1 MNKKPLVSVIVPNYN
16 YARFLEQRMET
27 LLCQTYKNIE
37 VILLDD
43 ASTDESLEIIKL
55 YQHNSRVSHVEINTC
70 NSGTPFIQWANGL
83 ALARGKYVWIAES
96 DDYSELSFLD
106 MVVPLMEENEDAALC
121 FVGSFCV
128 DEFGNKIGIDHD
140 RWGKKQYSCKKGYKV
155 FNGNDYLLYNMYWHC
170 YIYNASGVLFRRDF
184 AETVDKTKYC
194 SMRSSGDWLFWIEMM
209 RQGKVIEIYKKLN
222 FFRYHQSTSMK
233 AKKAGIALEEDFEII
248 KQMEKYLPQLTFYK
262 RTLRRGVFYK
272 KIKRADVDPMIR
284 LSLFN
289 RLKEDLGGGFGAYVI
304 ERINRYLSFFLP
316 CLCTEQRE
324 RL

>member
-121 FVGSFCV
+121 LWEASVWM
-128 DEFGNKIGIDHD
+128 NLGIKLGLIMID
-140 RWGKKQYSCKKGYKV
+140 GEKTVFLQKGYKV
-155 FNGNDYLLYNMYWHC
+155 LMEMIISCIICIGAV
-170 YIYNASGVLFRRDF
+170 IYTMQVGSFLD
-184 AETVDKTKYC
+184 
-194 SMRSSGDWLFWIEMM
+194 
-209 RQGKVIEIYKKLN
+209 VI
-222 FFRYHQSTSMK
+222 
-233 AKKAGIALEEDFEII
+233 
-248 KQMEKYLPQLTFYK
+248 
-262 RTLRRGVFYK
+262 LRR
-272 KIKRADVDPMIR
+272 RWIR
-284 LSLFN
+284 QNIVL
-289 RLKEDLGGGFGAYVI
+289 
-304 ERINRYLSFFLP
+304 
-316 CLCTEQRE
+316 
-324 RL
+324 

>member
-106 MVVPLMEENEDAALC
+106 MAVPLMEENEDAALC

-140 RWGKKQYSCKKGYKV
+140 RWGKKQYSCKK
-155 FNGNDYLLYNMYWHC
+155 
-170 YIYNASGVLFRRDF
+170 
-184 AETVDKTKYC
+184 
-194 SMRSSGDWLFWIEMM
+194 
-209 RQGKVIEIYKKLN
+209 
-222 FFRYHQSTSMK
+222 
-233 AKKAGIALEEDFEII
+233 
-248 KQMEKYLPQLTFYK
+248 
-262 RTLRRGVFYK
+262 
-272 KIKRADVDPMIR
+272 
-284 LSLFN
+284 
-289 RLKEDLGGGFGAYVI
+289 
-304 ERINRYLSFFLP
+304 RI
-316 CLCTEQRE
+316 
-324 RL
+324 